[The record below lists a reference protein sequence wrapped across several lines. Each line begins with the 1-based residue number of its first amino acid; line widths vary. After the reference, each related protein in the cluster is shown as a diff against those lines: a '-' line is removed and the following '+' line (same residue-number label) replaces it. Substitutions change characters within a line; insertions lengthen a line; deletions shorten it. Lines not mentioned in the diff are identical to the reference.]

1 MIVRDIQTERKTN
14 IVTLVDKLVIKAESR
29 KIKQKIIWE
38 GQRNTN
44 RRQKKRTSSNLFCK
58 DIINDKAKFIEI
70 ALE

>member
-14 IVTLVDKLVIKAESR
+14 IVTLVDKLAIKTESS

-44 RRQKKRTSSNLFCK
+44 RRQKRTSSNLFCK
-58 DIINDKAKFIEI
+58 DIINDNAKFIEK

>member
-14 IVTLVDKLVIKAESR
+14 IVTLVDKLVIKTEIN
-29 KIKQKIIWE
+29 KTKQKIIWE

-44 RRQKKRTSSNLFCK
+44 RKQKRTSSNLFCK
-58 DIINDKAKFIEI
+58 DIINDKANFIEK